1 MSRRLMNSTAFGSAA
16 TLLEAGPARAYL
28 DPGTG
33 SMMLQALLGGI
44 AGAMVVGRLYWH
56 RLRAFVTSW
65 FPRRSGEGVPSSHVH
80 ASSRSDP
87 PDG

>member
-1 MSRRLMNSTAFGSAA
+1 MSRRLVNSAAFGLAA

-33 SMMLQALLGGI
+33 SIMLQALLGGV
-44 AGAMVVGRLYWH
+44 AGAMVVGGLYWH

-65 FPRRSGEGVPSSHVH
+65 FRGRSGEGASASHVH

-87 PDG
+87 PDD